1 MLNVLIKFLKEMST
15 EAITAFERAMGET
28 HVQGLVDGGG
38 QVVKGI
44 SGQSSNAWKD
54 VEQNEEL

>member
-1 MLNVLIKFLKEMST
+1 MLIKFLKQMST
-15 EAITAFERAMGET
+15 EAITAFERAVGET